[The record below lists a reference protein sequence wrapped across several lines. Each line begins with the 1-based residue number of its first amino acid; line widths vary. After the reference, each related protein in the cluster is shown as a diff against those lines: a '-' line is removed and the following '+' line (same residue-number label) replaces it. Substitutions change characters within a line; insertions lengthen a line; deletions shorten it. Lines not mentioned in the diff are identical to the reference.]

1 MKKFLVFLTLASL
14 LVITLQI
21 IDLIGNYDSDK
32 KKSVTKM
39 ELLSAA
45 CKMSSLN
52 YEIEIRRHLIKTKS
66 NTIDKKD
73 LRKDLDSIRLRSDKM
88 CDSILSEGFKKF
100 KIIDQ

>member
-39 ELLSAA
+39 ELLSAS

-66 NTIDKKD
+66 NTIDK
-73 LRKDLDSIRLRSDKM
+73 KDLDSIRLRSDKM

>member
-73 LRKDLDSIRLRSDKM
+73 LDSIRLRSDKL